1 MSTAIQRSVIKAT
14 EAALA
19 HLVKISKMV
28 DSKLVA
34 EGVLYETVAQT
45 LLGGTADWVNH
56 EHRIDLKNGRRVK
69 LAGDHKRV
77 DFALRDGGETHLI
90 EIVVASRTT
99 LKASVDVSND
109 MEKLFRGMPSDVSK
123 SGFGSYSYLV
133 VFNIKTELSHPDNPG
148 YITWSEPPSDKRV
161 TFITSFMYK
170 SKGFVRT
177 AAVFKVLRSAAR

>member
-1 MSTAIQRSVIKAT
+1 MSTSIQRSVMKAT

-34 EGVLYETVAQT
+34 EGVLYETIAQT
-45 LLGGTADWVNH
+45 LLGGTAEWVNH
-56 EHRIDLKNGRRVK
+56 EHKVDVK
-69 LAGDHKRV
+69 KGKGIRLAGDNKRV

-109 MEKLFRGMPSDVSK
+109 MEKLFQGKPINSLV
-123 SGFGSYSYLV
+123 SGFGSASYLI
-133 VFNIKTELSHPDNPG
+133 VFNIRTELSHPNEPG
-148 YITWSEPPSDKRV
+148 SIRWNEPPSEDRV

-177 AAVFKVLRSAAR
+177 AAIFRVLRSTAR